1 MVSSE
6 SGSLVSTQPGKTGGM
21 KKTITDFDLRGK
33 RVLIRVDFNVPLD
46 KNLNITD
53 DNRIRASLP
62 TIQYALD
69 HGAKVVLMSHL
80 GRPEGKPVSSMSL
93 SPAAQR
99 LSELLKKEVIQCSDC
114 IGPRVKEELTQLNG
128 GASIALLE
136 NLRFSPLEEKNDP
149 VFAKALAENGDIY
162 INDAFGS
169 SHRAHASIEGI
180 THYLP
185 SGAGLLLEKEIRYLG
200 DAMQHPKKPFVA
212 ILGGSKV
219 SDKIGVVENLISKVD
234 KILIGGAMAYTF
246 LKVQG
251 IEIGGSRFEKD
262 KLDLAKT
269 ILEKAKQHKVEILL
283 PVDHLVVQ
291 KVDEN
296 TPVKFEGPSISPGW
310 FGVDIGPK
318 TVDLFCRTLSAA
330 KTVMWNGPM
339 GIFEMKAFAKGSYE
353 VALNLS
359 KLQGATTVIGG
370 GDTAACVIGFGLADK
385 MSHISTGGGASLEY
399 LEGKGLPGIDALQ
412 DK

>member
-1 MVSSE
+1 
-6 SGSLVSTQPGKTGGM
+6 M
-21 KKTITDFDLRGK
+21 KKTIRDFDLRGK

-46 KNLNITD
+46 KDLNITD

-62 TIQYALD
+62 TIQYALE

-80 GRPEGKPVSSMSL
+80 GRPDGKPVSSMSL
-93 SPAAQR
+93 SPAAKR

-114 IGPRVKEELTQLNG
+114 VGARAKEELSQLNG
-128 GASIALLE
+128 AVSVALLE
-136 NLRFSPLEEKNDP
+136 NLRFHAAEEKNDAA
-149 VFAKALAENGDIY
+149 FAKALAENGDIY

-169 SHRAHASIEGI
+169 SHRAHASIDGV
-180 THYLP
+180 TKYLP
-185 SGAGLLLEKEIRYLG
+185 SGAGFLIEKEIKYLG
-200 DAMQHPKKPFVA
+200 EAMQKPLKPFVA

-251 IEIGGSRFEKD
+251 IEIGSSKYEKE

-269 ILEKAKQHKVEILL
+269 ILEKANRNKVEILL
-283 PVDHLVVQ
+283 PLDHVIVQ
-291 KVDEN
+291 KVEESA
-296 TPVKFEGPSISPGW
+296 PSRVEGPSISPGW
-310 FGVDIGPK
+310 LGVDIGPK
-318 TVDLFCRTLSAA
+318 TIDLFSKALDSA
-330 KTVMWNGPM
+330 KTVIWNGPM
-339 GIFEMKAFAKGSYE
+339 GIFEMRSFARGSYE
-353 VALNLS
+353 IAQKLS
-359 KLQGATTVIGG
+359 KLENATTVIGG
-370 GDTAACVIGFGLADK
+370 GDTAACVIGFGLDNK

-399 LEGKGLPGIDALQ
+399 LEGRALPGITALQ

>member
-1 MVSSE
+1 MPAVAA
-6 SGSLVSTQPGKTGGM
+6 V
-21 KKTITDFDLRGK
+21 KKTIRDFDLRGK

-46 KNLNITD
+46 KNFNVTD
-53 DNRIRASLP
+53 DNRIRASIP

-69 HGAKVVLMSHL
+69 HGAKVILMSHL

-93 SPAAQR
+93 SPAAKR
-99 LSELLKKEVIQCSDC
+99 LSELIKKDVIQCSDC
-114 IGPRVKEELTQLNG
+114 VGPRVKEELSALNG
-128 GASIALLE
+128 KASVALLE
-136 NLRFSPLEEKNDP
+136 NLRFSPSEEKNDP
-149 VFAKALAENGDIY
+149 DFAKQLAQNGDIY

-180 THYLP
+180 TKYLP
-185 SGAGLLLEKEIRYLG
+185 SGAGFLLEKEIKYLG
-200 DAMQHPKKPFVA
+200 DALQNPKKPFMA

-251 IEIGGSRFEKD
+251 VEIGGSKYEKD
-262 KLDLAKT
+262 KTDLAKT
-269 ILEKAKQHKVEILL
+269 ILEKAKQNKVDILL
-283 PVDHLVVQ
+283 PVDHVVVQ

-296 TPVKFEGPSISPGW
+296 AVSRIEGPSISAGW

-318 TVDLFCRTLSAA
+318 TIALFSQVLDTA
-330 KTVMWNGPM
+330 KTVVWNGPM
-339 GIFEMKAFAKGSYE
+339 GIFEMKSFAHGSYE
-353 VALNLS
+353 VALKLS

-370 GDTAACVIGFGLADK
+370 GDTAACVIGFGLDGK
-385 MSHISTGGGASLEY
+385 MTHISTGGGASLEY
-399 LEGKGLPGIDALQ
+399 LEGKPLPGIEALE